1 VKELPAET
9 GHQTSKINKLA
20 AAGWKPE
27 AASAYTVLHQR
38 PHRVPGDVSTRRAT
52 MDVAMTARKG
62 QISRALRT
70 QAEEGMERIGR
81 VLGRTARA
89 SITFSVQRHV
99 HTVELTVQARTQ
111 KIAATG
117 KAGTPLAALREA
129 MAHAEHQAHRYRDR
143 RLVNKRLPKV
153 EKMLTAPPVAR
164 PKTRVDPLAEPE
176 EEKPSTL
183 AGHARASIAV
193 HSFPSR
199 ATVVEPHVIKNG
211 DAISIKPMT
220 IEEAVK
226 DAEFRDRDLLIFRT
240 ASGDT
245 FVLHRRRDGQMEL
258 VEIP

>member
-1 VKELPAET
+1 LAGKPQNAEV
-9 GHQTSKINKLA
+9 N
-20 AAGWKPE
+20 
-27 AASAYTVLHQR
+27 
-38 PHRVPGDVSTRRAT
+38 

-89 SITFSVQRHV
+89 SITFSAQRHL

-117 KAGTPLAALREA
+117 KASTPLAALREA

-143 RLVNKRLPKV
+143 RLENKRLPKV
-153 EKMLTAPPVAR
+153 DKVLTAPPVAR
-164 PKTRVDPLAEPE
+164 PKARVDPLPE
-176 EEKPSTL
+176 EEKPPTM

-199 ATVVEPHVIKNG
+199 AAVVEPHILRNG
-211 DAISIKPMT
+211 DAVSLKPMT

-226 DAEFRDRDLLIFRT
+226 DAEFRDRDLLIFHT
-240 ASGDT
+240 TSGET